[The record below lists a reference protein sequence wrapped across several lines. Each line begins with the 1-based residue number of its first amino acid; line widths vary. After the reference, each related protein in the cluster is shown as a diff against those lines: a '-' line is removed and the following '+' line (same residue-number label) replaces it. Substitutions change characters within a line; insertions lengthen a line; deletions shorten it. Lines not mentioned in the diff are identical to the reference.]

1 MASLSDLKKLPE
13 LSYGIHDN
21 TYLTSLKFEGI
32 NEVPMFTFKVIQI
45 DPDTKKS
52 LKEANLSM
60 FKPDITKEYVL
71 PSMQQLFVQIHGM
84 LAAAMGDNEKAYKTF
99 DGVVEKTFGDI
110 SLQEFNNTKLN
121 KKLVDSVV
129 NDVISTFI
137 KAMAQYTNKE
147 HLVRTK
153 LVMSSSGEWIQ
164 IPRRGI
170 FTEPMAVEETTFRF
184 SQMEELNNNKADKL
198 NEETQENED

>member
-13 LSYGIHDN
+13 LSYGITDN
-21 TYLTSLKFEGI
+21 TYITGIKFEGI
-32 NEVPMFTFKVIQI
+32 NEMPMLTFKII
-45 DPDTKKS
+45 ATDPEAGKN

-71 PSMQQLFVQIHGM
+71 TSMQQLFVQLRGI
-84 LAAAMGDNEKAYKTF
+84 LAAAMGDEEKSYKPF
-99 DGVVEKTFGDI
+99 DGIVEKTFGDI

-121 KKLVDSVV
+121 KKSVDAVIS
-129 NDVISTFI
+129 DVINAFI
-137 KAMAQYTNKE
+137 KAIKPYANNK
-147 HLVRTK
+147 HLMRTK

-170 FTEPMAVEETTFRF
+170 FTEPMSTDETTLRF
-184 SQMEELNNNKADKL
+184 SQMEELNNSKADKL
-198 NEETQENED
+198 NEETNED